1 MLVGIPFSYFSE
13 YNITLQHPLTL
24 RVTGQFSIQPAYHAQ
39 DLAYT
44 FDGPDGPVP
53 FPDAKDA
60 MQGAIVSFVQT
71 GTPKMADGAQYPRWG
86 AQGLM
91 VNVTAEETYVA
102 GNGVNKTRCDW
113 WASLDI

>member
-1 MLVGIPFSYFSE
+1 MLVSTPFNYCSKYIPRRKHS
-13 YNITLQHPLTL
+13 LTPCAA
-24 RVTGQFSIQPAYHAQ
+24 GQFSIQPAYHTQ
-39 DLAYT
+39 DVAYT
-44 FDGPDGPVP
+44 FDGPGAPVP

-71 GTPKMADGAQYPRWG
+71 GTPKMKDGSQYPRWG

-91 VNVTAEETYVA
+91 VNVTAEETYVTR
-102 GNGVNKTRCDW
+102 NGVNKTRCDW